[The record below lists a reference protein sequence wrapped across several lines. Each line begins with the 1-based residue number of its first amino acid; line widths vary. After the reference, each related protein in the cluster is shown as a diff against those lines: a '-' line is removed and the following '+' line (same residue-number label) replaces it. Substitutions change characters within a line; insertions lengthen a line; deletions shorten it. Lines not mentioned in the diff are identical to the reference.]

1 VAGIYNAVFRVTDDD
16 GLTSTDSITIIVKEK
31 EEDSGLPSLS
41 LLAVV
46 TMLGIV
52 SILRRR

>member
-1 VAGIYNAVFRVTDDD
+1 MHDMW
-16 GLTSTDSITIIVKEK
+16 LVKEK
-31 EEDSGLPSLS
+31 KGCCGLYVTIMDDEGGLPSLS

-52 SILRRR
+52 SVLRRR